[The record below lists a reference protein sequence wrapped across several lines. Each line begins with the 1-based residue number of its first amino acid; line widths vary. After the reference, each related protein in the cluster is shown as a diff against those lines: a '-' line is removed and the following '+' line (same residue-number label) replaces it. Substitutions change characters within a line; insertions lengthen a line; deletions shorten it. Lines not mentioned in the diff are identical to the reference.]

1 MAPVRLFDV
10 RQVMFS
16 RRWLWK
22 HVAALVLLAICVG
35 GAWWQWYR
43 AGSPTGT
50 LQNAGYA
57 LEWPL
62 FAIFVVW
69 AWFRMM
75 QLEARQL
82 AKPAEPVATAEPEPA
97 PVVRPPVLVKA
108 GSAAPADDDDQEL
121 ARYNDYLARLAAE
134 DD

>member
-1 MAPVRLFDV
+1 M